1 MQLHGGIER
10 QNGGLGDTLTWEKS
24 SDKKVQEAQ
33 SKMMMIIHKMMIHD
47 DDQLNAETRARS
59 EKMRSEVEHQLA
71 TAATAMLR

>member
-33 SKMMMIIHKMMIHD
+33 SEMMMMIILKMMMMI
-47 DDQLNAETRARS
+47 N
-59 EKMRSEVEHQLA
+59 
-71 TAATAMLR
+71 

>member
-33 SKMMMIIHKMMIHD
+33 SEMMMMMIIFKRMMMMI
-47 DDQLNAETRARS
+47 N
-59 EKMRSEVEHQLA
+59 
-71 TAATAMLR
+71 